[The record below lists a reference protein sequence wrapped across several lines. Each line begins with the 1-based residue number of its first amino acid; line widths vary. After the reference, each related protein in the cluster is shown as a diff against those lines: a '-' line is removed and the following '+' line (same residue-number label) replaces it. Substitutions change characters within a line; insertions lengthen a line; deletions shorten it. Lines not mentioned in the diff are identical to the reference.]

1 MITARRQRE
10 AMHHGGTAAR
20 MWMTVTRGLATSA
33 CLAVATLAGTVGSA
47 VAQQAVGAAA
57 TASGPE
63 RLAFDVAD
71 TDGDGLVSEAELAR
85 DAAVGF
91 ATLDRDGSMTLTPA
105 ELGPHDP
112 ARFAGVDANRD
123 GALTFSEVMVNKTR
137 VFEEGDK
144 NEDDGLAFE
153 EMVEVVKVEGGAAP

>member
-1 MITARRQRE
+1 MITARGQRM
-10 AMHHGGTAAR
+10 AMHHKDTAAR
-20 MWMTVTRGLATSA
+20 TWMAMTRGLATSA
-33 CLAVATLAGTVGSA
+33 CLAVAMLAGVVGSA
-47 VAQQAVGAAA
+47 AAQQAAGA
-57 TASGPE
+57 ASGPE

-91 ATLDRDGSMTLTPA
+91 ATLDRDGSMTLTPG

-123 GALTFSEVMVNKTR
+123 GALTFSEVMINKTR
-137 VFEEGDK
+137 AFEEGDR
-144 NEDDGLAFE
+144 NQDDGLAFE
-153 EMVEVVKVEGGAAP
+153 EMVEAVTMEGGAAP